1 MILRIARK
9 TNNRIEKDVFIAD
22 NKEAF
27 PDREQLKQMNSCGY
41 IFYVDGIPTAITQ
54 LLRLIGSS

>member
-9 TNNRIEKDVFIAD
+9 INTRTEKDMFIAD

-41 IFYVDGIPTAITQ
+41 IFYVDGIPTALTQ
-54 LLRLIGSS
+54 LLRLISRE